1 MCVVLLLEPVMNNLL
16 ATIQFPT
23 SSADVSP
30 APSHQ
35 APAEEVTQLMNCRHQ
50 SAVMADPGLS
60 TQLGH
65 QQTAPGEPDNMS
77 EITTYICA
85 AGQLYSGLCPASF
98 WGRGRAGILSV
109 LGAEEVSPAESVHV
123 ALGLGA
129 AEGPA
134 QLLKPGCTPHC
145 CGAWGKGSCVQ
156 SLSLYAQP
164 LLPSQCIQSPP
175 PEIGPIFRI

>member
-65 QQTAPGEPDNMS
+65 QQTAPAEPDNMS

-98 WGRGRAGILSV
+98 
-109 LGAEEVSPAESVHV
+109 
-123 ALGLGA
+123 
-129 AEGPA
+129 
-134 QLLKPGCTPHC
+134 
-145 CGAWGKGSCVQ
+145 
-156 SLSLYAQP
+156 
-164 LLPSQCIQSPP
+164 
-175 PEIGPIFRI
+175 